1 MSTRVLILKCQCGL
15 WNDTRYDNECDC
27 GKKIKE
33 PSDICDGYDAVDSMV
48 LDINKS
54 VSALSK
60 VLSFDE
66 MLVIKNHINDGRKKI
81 ANFVVDDN
89 DRETVEQIKRLYDS
103 IDQKMGIYK

>member
-1 MSTRVLILKCQCGL
+1 MSTSILILKCQCGL

-27 GKKIKE
+27 GRLIKE
-33 PSDICDGYDAVDSMV
+33 CDDICDGYDAVDSMV

-66 MLVIKNHINDGRKKI
+66 MLVIKTHINDGRKKI
-81 ANFVVDDN
+81 ENFVVEDK
-89 DRETVEQIKRLYDS
+89 DRETLEQIKQLYDS
-103 IDQKMGIYK
+103 IDQKLGIYR